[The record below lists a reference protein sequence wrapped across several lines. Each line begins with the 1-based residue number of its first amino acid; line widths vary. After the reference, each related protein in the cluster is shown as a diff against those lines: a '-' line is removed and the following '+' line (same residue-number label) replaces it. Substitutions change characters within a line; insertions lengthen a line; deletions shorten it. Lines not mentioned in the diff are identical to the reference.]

1 MIKTDKHPRKNEWT
15 SKTKHKNNNLSLT
28 ERQTKR
34 RRKSDVLLLLCATKV
49 TKPIKMTNF

>member
-15 SKTKHKNNNLSLT
+15 SKTKHKNGNLSLT